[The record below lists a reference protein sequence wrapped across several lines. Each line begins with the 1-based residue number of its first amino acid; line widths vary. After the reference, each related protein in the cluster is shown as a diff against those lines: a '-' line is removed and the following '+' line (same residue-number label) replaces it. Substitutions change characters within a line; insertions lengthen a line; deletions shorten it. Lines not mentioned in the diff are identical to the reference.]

1 MKNIG
6 VSTACF
12 YPMKTED
19 SLKLLGESGFEIA
32 EVFLNSF
39 SELEDGYL
47 YELRRIAEYY
57 GMRISS
63 VHPFTCFAEGF
74 LLFSD
79 YERRFE
85 DGVEFYKRYCN
96 AANILG
102 GKFIVLHGDGER
114 NKLPIELVAE
124 RYARLYDECK
134 AMDVT
139 LTLENVVNYQSGK
152 IEYVENMS
160 RLLSQR
166 FKLTFDIKQSIRS
179 KISPFEF
186 LDKFGTKIV
195 HIHVSDHTI
204 EHDCL
209 PPGTG
214 NFDFGLFSAK
224 LALLGYDGDAII
236 ELYSKNFSTI
246 DDLKRSKMFLQ
257 NA

>member
-19 SLKLLGESGFEIA
+19 PLKLLGESGFEIA

-63 VHPFTCFAEGF
+63 VHPFTCFPEGF
-74 LLFSD
+74 LLFSE
-79 YERRFE
+79 YERRFQ

-102 GKFIVLHGDGER
+102 GKFIVPHGDGER

-124 RYARLYDECK
+124 R
-134 AMDVT
+134 
-139 LTLENVVNYQSGK
+139 
-152 IEYVENMS
+152 
-160 RLLSQR
+160 
-166 FKLTFDIKQSIRS
+166 
-179 KISPFEF
+179 
-186 LDKFGTKIV
+186 
-195 HIHVSDHTI
+195 
-204 EHDCL
+204 
-209 PPGTG
+209 
-214 NFDFGLFSAK
+214 
-224 LALLGYDGDAII
+224 
-236 ELYSKNFSTI
+236 
-246 DDLKRSKMFLQ
+246 
-257 NA
+257 